1 MPKPGSSPARE
12 LGLKVQ
18 KNTRMPALPARPS
31 SAPVLRLAVVI
42 PASVVSGAEERV
54 PTGGE
59 LTLFEAVGPAGLT
72 SFCCVARRR
81 SGMSGV
87 T

>member
-1 MPKPGSSPARE
+1 M
-12 LGLKVQ
+12 
-18 KNTRMPALPARPS
+18 
-31 SAPVLRLAVVI
+31 
-42 PASVVSGAEERV
+42 SGAEEKV

-59 LTLFEAVGPAGLT
+59 LTLFEAVGPEGLT

>member
-1 MPKPGSSPARE
+1 VSRTIRSRA
-12 LGLKVQ
+12 
-18 KNTRMPALPARPS
+18 TAS
-31 SAPVLRLAVVI
+31 RLAVVI
-42 PASVVSGAEERV
+42 PASVMSGAVEKV

>member
-1 MPKPGSSPARE
+1 
-12 LGLKVQ
+12 
-18 KNTRMPALPARPS
+18 
-31 SAPVLRLAVVI
+31 VI
-42 PASVVSGAEERV
+42 LASVMSGAEEKV

>member
-1 MPKPGSSPARE
+1 MRQRDNSFG
-12 LGLKVQ
+12 
-18 KNTRMPALPARPS
+18 PS
-31 SAPVLRLAVVI
+31 SRAASLRLAVVI
-42 PASVVSGAEERV
+42 PASVMSGAEEKV

-59 LTLFEAVGPAGLT
+59 LTLFEAVGPVGLT

>member
-1 MPKPGSSPARE
+1 M
-12 LGLKVQ
+12 
-18 KNTRMPALPARPS
+18 
-31 SAPVLRLAVVI
+31 RLAVVMRR
-42 PASVVSGAEERV
+42 VGVSDTTGEKV

-59 LTLFEAVGPAGLT
+59 LTLFEAVDPIAGLT

-81 SGMSGV
+81 PRMLGV